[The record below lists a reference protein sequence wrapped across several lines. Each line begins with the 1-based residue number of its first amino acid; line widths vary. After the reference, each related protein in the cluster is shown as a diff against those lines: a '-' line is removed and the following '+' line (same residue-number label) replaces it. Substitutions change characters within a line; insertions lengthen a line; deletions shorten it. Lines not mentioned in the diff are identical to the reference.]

1 MFWVFT
7 STLRTER
14 KTLRTLNMKY
24 SSWSTDDKS
33 TVIQPLL
40 CFPASVLLQTK
51 TRCLGGGNDKHSSRC
66 LLTLLHIWRTSD
78 CYTLKCLTPGQR
90 LTHFLQQPRVPCSQ
104 NHSGVSALNY
114 SMKVFAMTHSKAKKH
129 LIFFFWNSFYI
140 WNGINDMR
148 TKF

>member
-24 SSWSTDDKS
+24 SSWSTDNKS

-51 TRCLGGGNDKHSSRC
+51 LDALEEVMMNIPHDAYWPFFTFE
-66 LLTLLHIWRTSD
+66 
-78 CYTLKCLTPGQR
+78 GQAIAI
-90 LTHFLQQPRVPCSQ
+90 L
-104 NHSGVSALNY
+104 
-114 SMKVFAMTHSKAKKH
+114 
-129 LIFFFWNSFYI
+129 
-140 WNGINDMR
+140 
-148 TKF
+148 